1 MNTLRTRL
9 GLAKANGIMTRLSDA
24 EATDL
29 MVFFEAVILNK
40 AAAPTAIKPY
50 QNWMYIFLFT
60 SDHYSEYGDM
70 AKLLDDLTK
79 VKVKS
84 GSILSKSLQI
94 DRIDTMSDGRTGEAC
109 YRWKVRYWDDIS
121 DDATAVLT
129 SSDSE

>member
-9 GLAKANGIMTRLSDA
+9 GLAKTNGVMTRLSDA

-40 AAAPTAIKPY
+40 ATAPTAIKPY
-50 QNWMYIFLFT
+50 LHWIYIFLFT
-60 SDHYSEYGDM
+60 SDHYSEYGDI

-79 VKVKS
+79 IKVKG
-84 GSILSKSLQI
+84 GSILSKSLQV

-109 YRWKVRYWDDIS
+109 YRWKIRYWNDIS
-121 DDATAVLT
+121 DEAVAALP